1 MSIPPTE
8 PRDPRKVTTN
18 RLILW
23 VLVGG
28 FALYLIGSGI
38 VGIITK

>member
-1 MSIPPTE
+1 VSDQK
-8 PRDPRKVTTN
+8 DPRKITTN

-38 VGIITK
+38 VGIITR

>member
-1 MSIPPTE
+1 MSDQK
-8 PRDPRKVTTN
+8 DPRKITTN

-38 VGIITK
+38 VGIITR

>member
-1 MSIPPTE
+1 VSDQK
-8 PRDPRKVTTN
+8 DPRKITTN

>member
-1 MSIPPTE
+1 MSDQK
-8 PRDPRKVTTN
+8 DPRKITTN